1 MIQRI
6 QIVLEMIKFEHTVF
20 ALPFA
25 FIGMLLAAGGW
36 PSPRTLVWIV
46 VAMVGARS
54 AAMAWNRLVDLKF
67 DAQNPRTANRAL
79 PKGLLQRKFV
89 IGFVLVNLG
98 LFFLAAWK
106 LHPLCFKL
114 APLAI
119 LILLGY
125 SYTKRFTWASH
136 AFLGLALAGAPLGA
150 WIAVRG
156 SIETTPLLLGAVV
169 LCWVAGFDLL
179 YALQDE
185 AFDRKVGLY
194 SFPARFGTRSTLVAS
209 ALLHAMTLFGLV
221 LLPFVS
227 PVALGG
233 FYWLGVF
240 GCAALLVYQHSVV
253 RPGDLSRLNQAFFT
267 ANGALSLWLFFNLAL
282 DLAVPGT

>member
-1 MIQRI
+1 
-6 QIVLEMIKFEHTVF
+6 MIKFEHTVF

-25 FIGMLLAAGGW
+25 LIGMLLGAGGW
-36 PSPRTLVWIV
+36 PSPKTLGWIL

-54 AAMAWNRLVDLKF
+54 AAMAWNRLVDVKF

-79 PKGLLQRKFV
+79 PQGLLAPKFV
-89 IGFVLVNLG
+89 IGFILANLG
-98 LFFLAAWK
+98 LFVLAAWK

-114 APLAI
+114 SPVAV

-136 AFLGLALAGAPLGA
+136 VFLGLALAGAPLGA

-156 SIETTPLLLGAVV
+156 SIEATPLLLGAIV
-169 LCWVAGFDLL
+169 LTWVAGFDLL

-209 ALLHAMTLFGLV
+209 ALLHVVTLFGLV
-221 LLPFVS
+221 LLPFVC
-227 PVALGG
+227 PVTLGG

-240 GCAALLVYQHSVV
+240 GCAVLLVYQHSVV

-267 ANGALSLWLFFNLAL
+267 ANGALSLWLFLNLAL
-282 DLAVPGT
+282 DLAVSGT